1 MEAQADIHLRA
12 SMAPTWL
19 ACSSRATF
27 ETLRAGQA
35 GESVGVATEFGTRVH
50 AAITGQAH
58 EPPGSVV
65 YDEHTATARELT
77 RQVNESIAAIGAAL
91 DLGKIVRREADLRAR
106 IVMSPATVLVTGH
119 IDLVMAVP
127 GIEGVVDII
136 DLKTGRMDQRSALV
150 QMAIYAWLAEQN
162 GWGVRDVVV
171 LHVPRA
177 VDDPAAGWSQKV
189 QVLRRPAEALIV
201 EAEAAIR
208 LVALA
213 GRSPVAVPGIQCG
226 WCENVG
232 CVYHGE
238 ND

>member
-1 MEAQADIHLRA
+1 MNTQADIHLRA

-77 RQVNESIAAIGAAL
+77 RQVNESIAAIGTAL

-106 IVMSPATVLVTGH
+106 IVMSVATVLVTGH

-127 GIEGVVDII
+127 GIESVDII

-162 GWGVRDVVV
+162 GWAVRDVVV

-189 QVLRRPAEALIV
+189 QVLRRHVDGLIDEAL
-201 EAEAAIR
+201 AAIR

-226 WCENVG
+226 WCENTG